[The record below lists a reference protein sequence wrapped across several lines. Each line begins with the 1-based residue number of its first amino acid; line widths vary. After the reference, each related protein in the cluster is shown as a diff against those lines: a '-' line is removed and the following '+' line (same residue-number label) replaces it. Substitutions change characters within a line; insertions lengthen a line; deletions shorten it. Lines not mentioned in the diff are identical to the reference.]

1 MKAVVLLRDAE
12 FLLAVPDVGEH
23 EQPVLRSLLG
33 VATDRGELPL
43 ELGGGQDVLSG
54 EHKTTQREDRL
65 PKPVDGCVRAVLSSR
80 PGGGVT
86 TENVS
91 HATLPYLPPPP
102 RYLEPD
108 QGRGGRSHVLVWRPG
123 TPHEHHFVFFDQ
135 IQIGRDDE
143 GATLAPGMLLIADPT
158 ISRRHCIVR
167 LEADGRCFARDVSR
181 NGTRL
186 DGRRLVPNLEVEI
199 RPGQTLS
206 VSANAQF
213 VLQGT
218 RPETIMPEVRVAGST
233 IGVSDT
239 SIATVLVGDIRNY
252 TTLVRQAPSRELQQS
267 VNRVFEMLTAAVIEH
282 GGTVKEY
289 QGDAILAFWEGSIS
303 GTQAVAACQ
312 AALALDCLARAIASD
327 QSVWLLT
334 DFPLVMDWALA
345 TGPVHLDSFGG
356 SQPTG
361 LSLIGEPVVLA
372 FRLEKF
378 ATDATGPILA
388 CAATRE
394 MADSRLRFRDLGMM
408 HAKGF
413 DQPDRVFA
421 LEGEH

>member
-1 MKAVVLLRDAE
+1 M
-12 FLLAVPDVGEH
+12 P
-23 EQPVLRSLLG
+23 
-33 VATDRGELPL
+33 
-43 ELGGGQDVLSG
+43 QDTSPSP
-54 EHKTTQREDRL
+54 HPRL
-65 PKPVDGCVRAVLSSR
+65 
-80 PGGGVT
+80 
-86 TENVS
+86 
-91 HATLPYLPPPP
+91 
-102 RYLEPD
+102 RYLEPQGD
-108 QGRGGRSHVLVWRPG
+108 QGARSRVLVWRPG

-199 RPGQTLS
+199 KPGQSLS
-206 VSANAQF
+206 VSATAQF

-239 SIATVLVGDIRNY
+239 SIATVLVGDIRHY
-252 TTLVRQAPSRELQQS
+252 TTLVRRAPSRELQQS
-267 VNRVFEMLTAAVIEH
+267 VNRVFEILTATVVEH

-289 QGDAILAFWEGSIS
+289 QGDAILAFWEGDIS
-303 GTQAVAACQ
+303 GTQAVVACQ
-312 AALALDCLARAIASD
+312 AALALDRRAQAIASD

-334 DFPLVMDWALA
+334 DFPLGMDWALA
-345 TGPVHLDSFGG
+345 TGLVHLDSFGG

-388 CAATRE
+388 CSVTRD
-394 MADSRLRFRDLGMM
+394 MASDRFKFRDLGLMQ
-408 HAKGF
+408 AKGF
-413 DQPDRVFA
+413 GKPDRVFA